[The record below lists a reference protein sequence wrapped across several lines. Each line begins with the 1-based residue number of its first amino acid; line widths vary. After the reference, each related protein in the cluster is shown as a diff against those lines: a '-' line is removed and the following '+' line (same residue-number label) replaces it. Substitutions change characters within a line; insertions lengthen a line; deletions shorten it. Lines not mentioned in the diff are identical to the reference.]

1 MDKIDILQDIS
12 VNLSQLVKKNL
23 NNIKKL
29 DSQTQKEFGRL
40 LGDFKEGL
48 DDLSEGT
55 NESVN
60 ESFED
65 PLEGFPQVYK
75 DLLKKLQRSND
86 RGERSMLI
94 NKMNVIRKKLKL
106 KPLTSESVNEASR
119 RATDFYG
126 DSKYGK
132 SIDLL
137 LKGKWD
143 SKKVE
148 NFLDKLGD
156 GNDVKY
162 ARIIDFI
169 SGDAGLNIRKYKN
182 IGEQLPD
189 LMKQLEVLYKDF
201 LTESVNEAQKIN
213 PTSKK
218 FLKGM
223 KTIKVNGLGGYMPG
237 VDYVYVDGN
246 KYYFVDFEGDYM
258 ELKNTD
264 TIKQLHKLHGRMF
277 GESVNEANIA
287 FVNDKLVGDRIQKS
301 GLLPLLGDNN
311 ASLNANKVKFTRELG
326 DTLIK
331 LYKKYSS
338 LPIK

>member
-1 MDKIDILQDIS
+1 M
-12 VNLSQLVKKNL
+12 
-23 NNIKKL
+23 IKLK
-29 DSQTQKEFGRL
+29 GL
-40 LGDFKEGL
+40 LK
-48 DDLSEGT
+48 
-55 NESVN
+55 
-60 ESFED
+60 ESF
-65 PLEGFPQVYK
+65 GFGELPSS
-75 DLLKKLQRSND
+75 KL
-86 RGERSMLI
+86 M
-94 NKMNVIRKKLKL
+94 KMKMTLAEL
-106 KPLTSESVNEASR
+106 MASESVNEASR

-277 GESVNEANIA
+277 GESVNEAVVKSELSGILFDISTLLDSLDYEQLKNKA
-287 FVNDKLVGDRIQKS
+287 GLSSEDSQLVRKSVNVMMKAMKGIKH
-301 GLLPLLGDNN
+301 
-311 ASLNANKVKFTRELG
+311 
-326 DTLIK
+326 LIDPQN
-331 LYKKYSS
+331 L
-338 LPIK
+338 